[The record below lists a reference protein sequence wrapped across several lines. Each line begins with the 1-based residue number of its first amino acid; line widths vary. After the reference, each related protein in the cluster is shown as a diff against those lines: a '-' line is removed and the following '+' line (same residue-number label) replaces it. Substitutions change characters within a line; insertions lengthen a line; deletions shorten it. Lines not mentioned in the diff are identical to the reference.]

1 MHPSARIAAA
11 IEVLDDLE
19 TRRRPAGDALKDW
32 GLARRFAGSK
42 DRAAI
47 ASLVYDA
54 LRRRASARWMM
65 KSESPR
71 AEMVG
76 ALHLARGQTSDQIA
90 AAFSGEGHA
99 PPPLSEAEQA
109 ALAAADLSGA
119 PAWVLGEFPEW
130 LAPYLDRAFGEQ
142 AAEEGRALAARAP
155 LDLRVNAL
163 KGAREKA
170 LAEMAHLGAQAC
182 RFAPLGLRI
191 QQGQEGR
198 APALSAE
205 PAYARGLVE
214 IQDEGS
220 QIAAKIARAKP
231 GEQVLDLCAGGGGK
245 TLALAGDMDNR
256 GQIYATDSDGRRLTP
271 IFPRLERAGAR
282 NVQVRAPRGPSHD
295 PVGDLAQACDLVL
308 VDAPC
313 TGTGTWRR
321 NPDAK
326 WRIRPGA
333 LEQRIKAQDEALAR
347 AEKYVKPGGR
357 LVYVTCSLLCEENE
371 DRIAAFLAA
380 HPGFSAEPAAESLSQ
395 AGLSGLDD
403 AVSPH
408 GPGLRLTPARHDT
421 DGFYAVVLRRAQS

>member
-19 TRRRPAGDALKDW
+19 TRRRPAADALKDW
-32 GLARRFAGSK
+32 GLAHRFAGSK

-54 LRRRASARWMM
+54 LRRRASARWIMNA
-65 KSESPR
+65 ETPR
-71 AEMVG
+71 AEMIG
-76 ALHLARGQTSDQIA
+76 ALLLARGHTPEQIS
-90 AAFSGEGHA
+90 AAFSGEGHSPA
-99 PPPLSEAEQA
+99 PLSEAELS
-109 ALAAADLSGA
+109 ALAAADLAGA
-119 PAWVLGEFPEW
+119 PDWTRGDFPEW
-130 LAPYLDRAFGEQ
+130 LSAHFARAFGER

-155 LDLRVNAL
+155 LDLRANAL
-163 KGAREKA
+163 KATREQA
-170 LAEMAHLGAQAC
+170 LAELEHLGAQPC
-182 RFAPLGLRI
+182 RHAPFGVRI
-191 QQGQEGR
+191 AQGADGR

-205 PAYARGLVE
+205 PAYVRGLVE

-220 QIAAKIARAKP
+220 QIAARIARARP

-271 IFPRLERAGAR
+271 IFARLERAGAR
-282 NVQVRAPRGPSHD
+282 NVQVRAPRGPDRD
-295 PVGDLAQACDLVL
+295 PVGDLAGACDLVL

-333 LEQRIKAQDEALAR
+333 LEQRLKAQDEVLAR
-347 AEKYVKPGGR
+347 AAGYVKPGGR
-357 LVYVTCSLLCEENE
+357 LVYVTCSLLVEENE
-371 DRIAAFLAA
+371 DRIAAFCGQ
-380 HPGFSAEPAAESLSQ
+380 HGDFIAESATES
-395 AGLSGLDD
+395 LDRGELPTLAD
-403 AVSPH
+403 AASPH

-421 DGFYAVVLRRAQS
+421 DGFYAVVLNRAVR

>member
-19 TRRRPAGDALKDW
+19 TRRRPAADALKDW
-32 GLARRFAGSK
+32 GLAHRFAGSK

-54 LRRRASARWMM
+54 LRRRASARWIM
-65 KSESPR
+65 KSETPR
-71 AEMVG
+71 AEMIG
-76 ALHLARGQTSDQIA
+76 ALFFARGLSGQEIA
-90 AAFSGEGHA
+90 AQFSGEGHA
-99 PPPLSEAEQA
+99 PAPLTPEEQA
-109 ALAAADLSGA
+109 ALAAPDLSGA
-119 PAWVLGEFPEW
+119 PLWVAGDFPEW
-130 LAPYLDRAFGEQ
+130 LAPHFARAFGEQ
-142 AAEEGRALAARAP
+142 AAAEGRALAARAP

-163 KGAREKA
+163 KATRDQA
-170 LAEMAHLGAQAC
+170 LEELAHLGAQAC

-191 QQGQEGR
+191 AQGADGR
-198 APALSAE
+198 APALSGE
-205 PAYARGLVE
+205 PAYVRGLVE

-220 QIAAKIARAKP
+220 QLAARIARARP

-245 TLALAGDMDNR
+245 SLAMAGDMDNR

-271 IFPRLERAGAR
+271 IFARLERAGVR
-282 NVQVRAPRGPSHD
+282 NVQVRAPRGRDRD
-295 PVGDLAQACDLVL
+295 PVADLKGACDLVL

-333 LEQRIKAQDEALAR
+333 LEQRIKAQDEVLAR
-347 AEKYVKPGGR
+347 AATFVKPGGR
-357 LVYVTCSLLCEENE
+357 LVYVTCSLLAEENE
-371 DRIAAFLAA
+371 DRIADFLAYR
-380 HPGFSAEPAAESLSQ
+380 PDFVAEPAREMLER
-395 AGLSGLDD
+395 AGLSALD
-403 AVSPH
+403 AASPH

-421 DGFYAVVLRRAQS
+421 DGFYAVVLLRAG